1 MGRKYIKQRT
11 SSNFVY
17 PNNSLEEYDIN
28 IVHDINNNSV
38 SGTTTTISG
47 SSVSSSG
54 ITFSFNYTWA
64 QNGAELFSTGTGTP
78 TCPSYSVASLSSSSA
93 IINWIDCSN
102 NAETYLLPPFSPLII
117 PSAKI
122 GSVFCLSDPSIC
134 NDVMI
139 SQIAQQYGILSV
151 HMMEPNTTYYKP
163 WRLVHTVTSTSGTTK
178 SGTVTFTV
186 TPSQMGISS
195 FTNGVYTFEIRMIG
209 KRAIYPICQS
219 VTVTS
224 VPAPSPTPTRTPQAT
239 PTPTPTTPPAVSY
252 TSGATINVTDT
263 GYIRYTAQTGQTYQ
277 FINTLG
283 NVVLSECLI
292 CSSIIPGIPFA
303 DVAAFTIVNCG
314 TTCGGPAPSPTPT
327 PSGGQCYSTEWK
339 IDNSS
344 SPYDVYWGGTD
355 CYGGTMGGTV
365 GAYSIGY
372 TGCVKDGTLTYTG
385 FPIISNAG
393 YC

>member
-1 MGRKYIKQRT
+1 
-11 SSNFVY
+11 
-17 PNNSLEEYDIN
+17 LEEYDID

-38 SGTTTTISG
+38 SGTTTSITA

-54 ITFSFNYTWA
+54 ITFSFDYTWA
-64 QNGAELFSTGTGTP
+64 QNSAEPFVFTGT
-78 TCPSYSVASLSSSSA
+78 SYS
-93 IINWIDCSN
+93 
-102 NAETYLLPPFSPLII
+102 F
-117 PSAKI
+117 
-122 GSVFCLSDPSIC
+122 
-134 NDVMI
+134 
-139 SQIAQQYGILSV
+139 LSV
-151 HMMEPNTTYYKP
+151 HMMEPNTIYYKP
-163 WRLVHTVTSTSGTTK
+163 WRLVSTVTGTPSTTK

-195 FTNGVYTFEIRMIG
+195 FTNGVYSFEIRMIG

-224 VPAPSPTPTRTPQAT
+224 VPAPSPTPTRTPQPT
-239 PTPTPTTPPAVSY
+239 PTPTPTTPPAVAY

-263 GYIRYTAQTGQTYQ
+263 GYIRYTSQTGQTY
-277 FINTLG
+277 FFCSSIG
-283 NVVLSECLI
+283 NQVLSECLI
-292 CSSIIPGIPFA
+292 CSSIVPGIPFA

-344 SPYDVYWGGTD
+344 SPYDCYWGGTD

-365 GAYSIGY
+365 GAYQIGY
-372 TGCVKDGTLTYTG
+372 TGCVKDQTLTYSG
-385 FPIISNAG
+385 FPIISTAG